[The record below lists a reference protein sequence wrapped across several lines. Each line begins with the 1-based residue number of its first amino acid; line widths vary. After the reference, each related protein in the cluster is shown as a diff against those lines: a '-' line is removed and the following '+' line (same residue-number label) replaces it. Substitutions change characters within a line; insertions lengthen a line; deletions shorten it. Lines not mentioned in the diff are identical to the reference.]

1 MLARYLGNKTAVLG
15 PLMNSIRGYAEPG
28 DHVVDAFSGSLSVSM
43 ALKAQGFRVT
53 ANDAN
58 LFSAV
63 FGDAYLIPQAPP
75 EPVLADLLRSRR
87 IPGLRKAATSEVET
101 MLGSPGYD
109 FLDTEEWRRRY
120 VDYVTLLRHLMTMK
134 EADLPARHRRHDFFD
149 TYCEDGANAAFRS
162 SRGTEGRRR
171 FFIPANAE
179 RLDLIMNQIRAWTMA
194 GLVDGQTRALL
205 LAGIV
210 RGVEQVSNTQGTFHD
225 FIREGWDSR
234 ALGPLRLTP
243 PALDPTIGGM
253 GGNQVGRERD
263 TLDFISEVDQHK
275 VLYLDPPYNFRQYS
289 AYYFLPNVIC
299 RYPDMDDPAS
309 YFADVQFVRGQNPAD
324 DFTSSFC
331 KASRFISD
339 METLIERARCE
350 TVVIS
355 YYNGANHWGKFDSGP
370 DNTGRE
376 RLTEMLSGS
385 LFEPNSLRVTEVPRR
400 NYASYGGFTARHV
413 TELVLVARKVQT
425 VPHASEGGAQRGVRA
440 VAG

>member
-1 MLARYLGNKTAVLG
+1 MLARYLGNKTAVLA
-15 PLMNSIRGYAEPG
+15 PLMNSIRGHAEPG
-28 DHVVDAFSGSLSVSM
+28 DHVVDAFSGSLAVSM

-63 FGDAYLIPQAPP
+63 FGDAYLIPQSPP
-75 EPVLADLLRSRR
+75 EPVLSDLLCSGRVQV
-87 IPGLRKAATSEVET
+87 LRKAATIEVEGL
-101 MLGSPGYD
+101 LGRPGYR
-109 FLDTEEWRRRY
+109 FLDTGEWRRRY
-120 VDYVTLLRHLMTMK
+120 VDYVALLHHLMTIG
-134 EADLPARHRRHDFFD
+134 EADLPAQSRRHDFFD
-149 TYCEDGANAAFRS
+149 TYCEDGANSAYRS

-171 FFIPANAE
+171 FLIPANAK
-179 RLDLIMNQIRAWTMA
+179 RLDLIMNQIRTWTMA
-194 GLVDGQTRALL
+194 GVVDWQTRALL
-205 LAGIV
+205 LAGVV
-210 RGVEQVSNTQGTFHD
+210 RAVEQVSNTQGTFHD
-225 FIREGWDSR
+225 FIRDGWDSR
-234 ALGPLRLTP
+234 ALGALRLTP

-253 GGNQVGRERD
+253 AGHQVGRERD
-263 TLDFISEVDQHK
+263 TLDFIEEVDEHK

-299 RYPDMDDPAS
+299 RYPDMDDPAK

-350 TVVIS
+350 VVVIS

-376 RLTEMLSGS
+376 RLTEMLTGS
-385 LFEPNSLRVTEVPRR
+385 LFEPGSLRVTEVPRR

-413 TELVLVARKVQT
+413 AELVLVARKVQN
-425 VPHASEGGAQRGVRA
+425 VKHASEGGAERRVRA

>member
-1 MLARYLGNKTAVLG
+1 MLARYLGNKTAVLR
-15 PLMNSIRGYAEPG
+15 PLMNSISGYAEPG
-28 DHVVDAFSGSLSVSM
+28 DHVVDAFSGSLAVSM
-43 ALKAQGFRVT
+43 GLKAQGFRVT

-75 EPVLADLLRSRR
+75 EPALSGLLRSSR
-87 IPGLRKAATSEVET
+87 IPALRKAATNEVDAL
-101 MLGSPGYD
+101 LGSAGYR
-109 FLDTEEWRRRY
+109 FLDTDEWRRRY
-120 VDYVTLLRHLMTMK
+120 VDYVTLLRHLMTME
-134 EADLPARHRRHDFFD
+134 EADLPAHSRRHDFFD

-171 FFIPANAE
+171 FFTPANAE
-179 RLDLIMNQIRAWTMA
+179 RLDLIMNQIRTWTTA
-194 GLVDGQTRALL
+194 GLVDGHTRALL
-205 LAGIV
+205 LAGVV
-210 RGVEQVSNTQGTFHD
+210 RAVEQVSNTQGTFHD
-225 FIREGWDSR
+225 FIRDGWDSR
-234 ALGPLRLTP
+234 ALGALRLTP

-253 GGNQVGRERD
+253 AGHQVGRERD
-263 TLDFISEVDQHK
+263 TLDFIEEVDEHK

-339 METLIERARCE
+339 MEALIERARCE

-355 YYNGANHWGKFDSGP
+355 YYNGANHWGKFDSDP

-376 RLTEMLSGS
+376 RLTEMLTGH
-385 LFEPNSLRVTEVPRR
+385 LFEPDSLRVVEIPRR

-413 TELVLVARKVQT
+413 TELLLVARKVQT
-425 VPHASEGGAQRGVRA
+425 VPHASEGSALRGVRA